1 MIQIPTLGDAQ
12 DFGDVKPTTQERGM
26 GCSNSVRGL
35 VAGGQT
41 PTTTSFIETVIIAT
55 QSNTARFGDLQATN
69 INAGGNAA
77 TTSPTRAVFCGG
89 QAPSDTNMMQHIEMA
104 SGGTATDFGDLVRA
118 QRGGA
123 TTSSGHG
130 GLG

>member
-1 MIQIPTLGDAQ
+1 MINIPTLGNAS
-12 DFGDVKPTTQERGM
+12 DFGDIAHKTQERGM

-55 QSNTARFGDLQATN
+55 RSDTARFGDLQAAN
-69 INAGGNAA
+69 VNAGANAA
-77 TTSPTRAVFCGG
+77 TSSPTRATFCGG
-89 QAPSDTNMMQHIEMA
+89 QTPSNTDMIQHIEMS
-104 SGGTATDFGDLVRA
+104 SGGTATDFGNLVRVQA
-118 QRGGA
+118 GGSA
-123 TTSSGHG
+123 ISNGHG